1 MFNMLVIT
9 LLLLVSGFILFLL
22 FTAIGLTFKFN
33 ILSSENK
40 EELRGTFTVKW
51 LLFSHTFSLEED
63 KEKESFFEESEY
75 SIENRTIKEK
85 QSEIELDESK
95 NIQTT
100 VETQNKAEEKE
111 PDEEKIE
118 LDEVKAKKI
127 EIDANKGKTEK
138 TEEDRE
144 KRIEKKENK
153 EKKGIIARIRGQKEP
168 EIEEPMEAGMSTRE
182 MLHWALEAFKYL
194 RGPLFR
200 LFSDLLNGIKVKRL
214 KSDITFG
221 LSDPADTGMLCGF
234 IHVIAGLTY
243 SRYKNC
249 SFFINPVFTN
259 PIVDFRGDIDIRVRI
274 YSLILPMIKFMFNRK
289 TLSFTYSIIKEKL
302 WGKWKFKLMG
312 IKFLSF
318 MNR

>member
-1 MFNMLVIT
+1 MLAIT
-9 LLLLVSGFILFLL
+9 LLLLIFVFILLLL
-22 FTAIGLTFKFN
+22 FTAIGFTFKFN
-33 ILSSENK
+33 ILSLEEK
-40 EELRGTFTVKW
+40 EEFKGTFTVKW

-63 KEKESFFEESEY
+63 EKESLFEESEY
-75 SIENRTIKEK
+75 SIEDKKIKEK
-85 QSEIELDESK
+85 QSEIGLDESK
-95 NIQTT
+95 NIQTSI
-100 VETQNKAEEKE
+100 ETQNKAEEKE

-118 LDEVKAKKI
+118 VDEIKAGKI

-138 TEEDRE
+138 TEEDR
-144 KRIEKKENK
+144 EKKENK

-168 EIEEPMEAGMSTRE
+168 EIEETMEAGMSTRE
-182 MLHWALEAFKYL
+182 MLHWALEAFKSL

-274 YSLILPMIKFMFNRK
+274 YSLILPMLKFMFNRK